1 MAKEKREDNQD
12 MQQLTEQM
20 EHKDKGGYIELID
33 KVKELPDEAQKNFSY
48 IAQGF
53 IAGALCGK

>member
-1 MAKEKREDNQD
+1 MAREKKEDNQE
-12 MQQLTEQM
+12 MQQLAEQM
-20 EHKDKGGYIELID
+20 ERKDKGGYMELID